1 MVRAVIFDFNG
12 TLSDDEPLI
21 EDLFREVLAEQGVL
35 DLTPDLY
42 RRELAGISDPDIAR
56 RALELGGHEPAPAR
70 VDAILRAK
78 VERYRAATTAS
89 PRIAA
94 AVVEAVRW
102 TAQRVPVA
110 VASGALREEIEHGLA
125 LAGLRDAFAAVVTI
139 DDVAAGKPD
148 PAGFLRALECLNAA
162 TGAPPVAPADTLVVE
177 DSNAGVAAG
186 RAAGMRVAALRNP
199 ALTSTAADV
208 VVDALDQATMARL
221 LGP

>member
-1 MVRAVIFDFNG
+1 MIRAVVFDFNG
-12 TLSDDEPLI
+12 TLSDDEPLL
-21 EDLFREVLAEQGVL
+21 EELFREVLAEQGVL
-35 DLTPDLY
+35 DLTPELY

-78 VERYRAATTAS
+78 VERYRAATAAS
-89 PRIAA
+89 PRIAP

-102 TAQRVPVA
+102 TAGRVPVA
-110 VASGALREEIEHGLA
+110 IASGALREEVEHGLA
-125 LAGLRDAFAAVVTI
+125 LAGLREAFAAVVTI

-148 PAGFLRALECLNAA
+148 PAGYLLALERLNAA
-162 TGAPPVAPADTLVVE
+162 AGGPPVAAADTLALE

-186 RAAGMRVAALRNP
+186 RAAGMRVAGLRNP

-208 VVDALDQATMARL
+208 VVEALDAATMARL
-221 LGP
+221 LAA